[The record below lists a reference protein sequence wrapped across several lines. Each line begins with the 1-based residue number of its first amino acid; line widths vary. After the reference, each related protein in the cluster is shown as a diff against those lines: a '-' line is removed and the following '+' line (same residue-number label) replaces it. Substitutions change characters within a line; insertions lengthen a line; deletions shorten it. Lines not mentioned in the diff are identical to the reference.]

1 MSARET
7 MRRGWCPSTLRP
19 METGDGWLVRLHPP
33 GARLTPRQLEKIAEL
48 AAAYGNGLIEISAR
62 ANLQIRGVRVDSHQ
76 ALVEALLAE
85 GLVDEDGE
93 GPQRLALTSPL
104 ADASSQ
110 ALAAAIE
117 ELARGLSGLPAKT
130 GIVIDDGGPLSLDEF
145 PADLRLL
152 AIAEGWVLGL
162 PDRRWFGPLS
172 HTQAPDRVARLLSVL
187 QDRHATDPAIRRM
200 RDVPAVLLEDAL
212 AGLAPVDSPVPR
224 SPERIVGRFPD
235 AIIANLPFGRTD
247 SATLTGFA
255 QSAEAAGRNEMCFSP
270 WRGIACLGLS
280 RRAGDT
286 LLVEAGS
293 LGLITDP
300 DDLRLLIQAC
310 AGSPACARGEAPSM
324 SDAKALAEAA
334 ASLLRSGV
342 RIHVSGCAKS
352 CAHPGASDL
361 TLVGRDGRYRVVIGG
376 TTRDGT
382 LAELDLCDILARL
395 QPGRDIHA
403 RLLAGR
409 AAGRGA

>member
-1 MSARET
+1 MSAREA

-33 GARLTPRQLEKIAEL
+33 GARLTPLQLGKVAEL

-62 ANLQIRGVRVDSHQ
+62 ANLQIRGVSAASHPK
-76 ALVEALLAE
+76 LVEALLAE

-130 GIVIDDGGPLSLDEF
+130 GIVIDDGGPLSLGEF

-152 AIAEGWVLGL
+152 ASAEGWVLGL
-162 PDRRWFGPLS
+162 PDGRWFGPLS
-172 HTQAPDRVARLLSVL
+172 HTQARDLVARLLSVL
-187 QDRHATDPAIRRM
+187 RDRHAADPAIRRM
-200 RDVPAVLLEDAL
+200 RDVPAAFSQNAL
-212 AGLAPVDSPVPR
+212 AGLAPVDSPIPR
-224 SPERIVGRFPD
+224 SLEGIVGLFPD

-255 QSAEAAGRNEMCFSP
+255 RSAEAAGTREIRFSP

-280 RRAGDT
+280 ERAGDT

-293 LGLITDP
+293 LGLIADP
-300 DDLRLLIQAC
+300 DDPRLFVQAC

-324 SDAKALAEAA
+324 TDAAALAEAA
-334 ASLLRSGV
+334 APLLRDGV

-361 TLVGRDGRYRVVIGG
+361 TLVGHDGRYGVVIGG
-376 TTRDGT
+376 TTRDET
-382 LAELDLCDILARL
+382 LAELDLSDVQARL